1 MLGSDTDVAESSSY
15 KTLNSGQSGAEAG
28 WASVIMR
35 MARAMHFRLAWVL
48 LANMILSSCV
58 AAPPIEAE
66 PPDINLPPL
75 IDPDRILPSSAII
88 AVTSSNEIVLEASQL
103 FDPNPEPQLFY
114 AWIADGGWLSQN
126 ARVQLSVDQED
137 LYRDIYYRFD
147 GVQYAFNP
155 CNPNVRDKKSETIF
169 LYVSDRS
176 FLEVT
181 NTSVTPD
188 EDGYLEVWAWVFQ
201 IQPGVCDE

>member
-1 MLGSDTDVAESSSY
+1 MLGSDTDVVEPSSDGI
-15 KTLNSGQSGAEAG
+15 TNPGQIGANTGRTARKV
-28 WASVIMR
+28 S
-35 MARAMHFRLAWVL
+35 MAQAVHFRLACVL
-48 LANMILSSCV
+48 LANIFMTACV
-58 AAPPIEAE
+58 ASPPIEAE

-103 FDPNPEPQLFY
+103 FDPNPEPLLFY

-155 CNPNVRDKKSETIF
+155 CNPNVRDKRTETIF